1 MLNQIKKREVI
12 DDLEYIEILT
22 REYDEINF
30 EKNMIEVIKFVNEHN
45 LSLFTG
51 SSKKLTRYGLG
62 KLENKELDI
71 KEDNKS
77 SNEEIDIKE
86 PEEDIKNKEK
96 EIYIPDTMSFDYQYL
111 IYPVISIL
119 FIIIK
124 HDI

>member
-1 MLNQIKKREVI
+1 MVINYIK
-12 DDLEYIEILT
+12 
-22 REYDEINF
+22 
-30 EKNMIEVIKFVNEHN
+30 
-45 LSLFTG
+45 
-51 SSKKLTRYGLG
+51 
-62 KLENKELDI
+62 NKELDTR
-71 KEDNKS
+71 EDNKS

-86 PEEDIKNKEK
+86 PEEDTKNNEK